1 MTWCVQCSKSGT
13 KAKFEGFMEKSKGIL
28 NVSSLKLT
36 EKTKALKEKW
46 VGVYISLESYQP
58 WINVYRITVYY
69 P

>member
-1 MTWCVQCSKSGT
+1 
-13 KAKFEGFMEKSKGIL
+13 MEKSKGIL

-58 WINVYRITVYY
+58 
-69 P
+69 